1 MASNVSVTYNFVA
14 GTDAVADQVDT
25 NFNDIVSWVNTN
37 AVHLDGT
44 KAFTG
49 IPSGPSSDPTTANQ
63 LTRKAYVD
71 KKWTVCTSSTR
82 PGSPGEG
89 DQIYETDTDRIY
101 VYTGAAWLIV
111 QEPPQSWNVTTYTQ
125 NGSKTC
131 ATSYGWYQRSYGTFT
146 AQARIISFQAGSA
159 GNAIT
164 LPTPFTLADQYAI
177 GGSFQ
182 YFDSGNQFYVGTV
195 VPVSTTTFSFSNDA
209 SNNSFGINP
218 NFAPDPADV
227 LVLTIHGR
235 YA

>member
-25 NFNDIVSWVNTN
+25 NFNDLVTWVNTN

-82 PGSPGEG
+82 PGAPTEG

-111 QEPPQSWNVTTYTQ
+111 QEPPQSWSVTAYTQ
-125 NGSKTC
+125 NGSKSCT
-131 ATSYGWYQRSYGTFT
+131 TTYGYYQRSYNTFV
-146 AQARIISFQAGSA
+146 AQLVLTGFAAGSA
-159 GNAIT
+159 GSAIT
-164 LPTPFTLADQYAI
+164 LATPVTLANANAI
-177 GGSFQ
+177 GGTFY
-182 YFDSGNQFYVGTV
+182 YFDSGTNNYVGMV
-195 VPVSTTTFSFSNDA
+195 VPHTTTSMAFVLNANND
-209 SNNSFGINP
+209 SFGITP
-218 NFAPDPADV
+218 SLAPASADT
-227 LVLTIHGR
+227 LTLTIHGR
-235 YA
+235 Y